1 MQLKNTEEA
10 KNGDVGYIRKI
21 VQKPSSEDQNLLIQT
36 ALIEF
41 NDDGKL
47 FDYGV
52 ENLDHVDLAYCTTVH
67 KSQGE
72 EYQTVI
78 MIVSKAHRAM
88 LRRNLIYTGTT
99 RSRQNVC
106 YVGEPDA
113 LSLAIGNS
121 RSEQRFSNLANRLY
135 AVVRE

>member
-1 MQLKNTEEA
+1 MLEEL
-10 KNGDVGYIRKI
+10 
-21 VQKPSSEDQNLLIQT
+21 E
-36 ALIEF
+36 
-41 NDDGKL
+41 
-47 FDYGV
+47 
-52 ENLDHVDLAYCTTVH
+52 HAYAITVH

-78 MIVSKAHRAM
+78 MVISKNHRAM

-121 RSEQRFSNLANRLY
+121 PSEQRFSNLANRLY
-135 AVVRE
+135 AVAKR